1 MNLSPYDLLD
11 LDQDASPEEIRAAW
25 KAAIADLD
33 PGDRRFRAYN
43 DAAETLLDPA
53 RRADVDAELAEEAGP
68 APADPTAVAAEPDR
82 IAAPTYREME
92 SSPTP
97 THTSGPTASRIPAAL
112 TSGWVLAALLVVTV
126 ACAAAAA
133 WLLTQRPSDVAVE
146 RALRTAESVAQ
157 QAAPAIFSY
166 DHRNLDE
173 SHDRA
178 ADYMTDDYR
187 EKYDESFTSVIEQN
201 APRIKAVVEAEFLSS
216 GVVRTAGGSDA
227 DDRVEVMVVFDQLT
241 TNQQVREP
249 QRSPAYAVLTMERVG
264 DDWLVDDVRGPA
276 TPE

>member
-1 MNLSPYDLLD
+1 VALL
-11 LDQDASPEEIRAAW
+11 
-25 KAAIADLD
+25 
-33 PGDRRFRAYN
+33 
-43 DAAETLLDPA
+43 
-53 RRADVDAELAEEAGP
+53 
-68 APADPTAVAAEPDR
+68 
-82 IAAPTYREME
+82 
-92 SSPTP
+92 
-97 THTSGPTASRIPAAL
+97 
-112 TSGWVLAALLVVTV
+112 SGWVLAALLVVTV
-126 ACAAAAA
+126 ACGATAA
-133 WLLTQRPSDVAVE
+133 WLLTQRPSDAAVD

-166 DHRNLDE
+166 DHRTLEE

-187 EKYDESFTSVIEQN
+187 EKYDDIFTSVIEQN
-201 APRIKAVVEAEFLSS
+201 APRIKAVVDAEFLSS
-216 GVVRTAGGSDA
+216 GIVRTAGGSEA